1 MYKEGQ
7 NKSFLCEHI
16 LEIGENRLIQKT
28 ELREISTRF
37 SCIERICLTDEY
49 AFIYTGAIEAH
60 VVPIKRVSKGDVD
73 EFIKELQLKC
83 TL

>member
-7 NKSFLCEHI
+7 NKGFLCEHT
-16 LEIGENRLIQKT
+16 LEIGEKFLTEKT
-28 ELREISTRF
+28 DQGEQSCLF

-49 AFIYTGAIEAH
+49 AFIYLGTIAAH
-60 VVPIKRVSKGDVD
+60 VVPIKRVFEGDFN